1 LNKSMTTTYI
11 AHYGIKGQRWGVR
24 RYQNEDGSLTNE
36 GLLRYGSVENFEKSR
51 ERNRKKALGVGIG
64 IGATALVVGGAILY
78 RKNKKMRNELITYKL
93 SEAKRLENLAKGRE
107 ILKAKRIKAAADAA
121 AGNVVPKVIKIA
133 AGSNVK
139 ISSVTK
145 NNVEVTKEIL
155 NVISGTVKV
164 AVKGGG
170 V

>member
-1 LNKSMTTTYI
+1 
-11 AHYGIKGQRWGVR
+11 
-24 RYQNEDGSLTNE
+24 
-36 GLLRYGSVENFEKSR
+36 
-51 ERNRKKALGVGIG
+51 
-64 IGATALVVGGAILY
+64 
-78 RKNKKMRNELITYKL
+78 L